1 MHARPDG
8 PLAAAINRKIN
19 EARVWLS
26 RHAAIGRC
34 PGGQNAYRSPFSPR
48 TAPQMDDQ
56 RGQGHQDK
64 TGEPPLIE
72 RVAAQMPVERVID
85 RMNCPATMKP
95 TSATPMLSD
104 HISES
109 STLTPMPI
117 WKAPTSCSRCLL

>member
-8 PLAAAINRKIN
+8 PLAAAINRKIK
-19 EARVWLS
+19 EAPVWLS

-34 PGGQNAYRSPFSPR
+34 PGGQNASRSPFSPR
-48 TAPQMDDQ
+48 PAPQMDDQ

-85 RMNCPATMKP
+85 RMNCP
-95 TSATPMLSD
+95 SD
-104 HISES
+104 DEANERDADAVRPHQREQHADADAD
-109 STLTPMPI
+109 LEGADVM
-117 WKAPTSCSRCLL
+117 

>member
-8 PLAAAINRKIN
+8 PLAAAINRKIK
-19 EARVWLS
+19 EAPVWLS

-85 RMNCPATMKP
+85 RMNCP
-95 TSATPMLSD
+95 SD
-104 HISES
+104 DEANERDADAVRPHQREQHAD
-109 STLTPMPI
+109 TDADLEGADGM
-117 WKAPTSCSRCLL
+117 